1 MKQRTSIALF
11 ATVVMTGGAL
21 AGDLPVYGPR
31 PAPFIVQQA
40 VEWTGFYFGAN
51 AGYGWGQQS
60 SDIRFTGN
68 NGVLTNPIIGV
79 LPGSTT
85 GGAVTT
91 GGTSTTDG
99 TATTDATGSVAS
111 TGVSATGALTAT
123 PLVFGIIPGPTEL
136 SGTRLKGSGSLSGAI
151 AGGQVG
157 FNWQAGMFVFG
168 AEIDGQWS
176 GQQSTFQVACG
187 TNCTATQNVQLRSIV
202 TGRGRFGLAFNWFMP
217 YVTGGAVLVNGLN
230 NLTMTV
236 GGTTASFMPL
246 SGSTLGWTAGAGV
259 EIALWSNWSAKLE
272 YLYISANGATVFA
285 PIPNSLGVGLA
296 STPMEYRDNI
306 VRVGFNYRFGP
317 RGGPGVLEQPF
328 SPRDTF
334 ASNYD
339 FLPNL
344 QFATDRANVQVAAAS
359 RAKSP
364 DHLQARPVV
373 TQDVAAQAEPAAS
386 EAAPVARQAAAP
398 RQAPRQVASA
408 TNEPQ
413 FSMADDEVIYT
424 DTFVTETKPA
434 RQAAK
439 KRPER
444 EEDESARMKRIM
456 SICSGC

>member
-1 MKQRTSIALF
+1 MVRQ
-11 ATVVMTGGAL
+11 
-21 AGDLPVYGPR
+21 P
-31 PAPFIVQQA
+31 
-40 VEWTGFYFGAN
+40 VEWTGLYFGAN
-51 AGYGWGQQS
+51 AGYGWGKYS
-60 SDIRFTGN
+60 SNITFTGA
-68 NGVLTNPIIGV
+68 GVSGLTNPI
-79 LPGSTT
+79 T
-85 GGAVTT
+85 GI
-91 GGTSTTDG
+91 
-99 TATTDATGSVAS
+99 
-111 TGVSATGALTAT
+111 T
-123 PLVFGIIPGPTEL
+123 PQGIIAPVAGPTEL
-136 SGTRLKGSGSLSGAI
+136 SGTRVPGSGSPSGAI
-151 AGGQVG
+151 AGGQIG

-176 GQQSTFQVACG
+176 GQENTFSTACG
-187 TNCTATQNVQLRSIV
+187 TGCTATESIKIRSLA
-202 TGRGRFGLAFNWFMP
+202 TGRGRFGLAFDWFMP
-217 YVTGGAVLVNGLN
+217 YVTGGAAMVNGLN

-236 GGTTASFMPL
+236 GGTTASFAPL
-246 SGSTLGWTAGAGV
+246 SHTTLGWTAGAGV
-259 EIALWSNWSAKLE
+259 EVALWSNWSAKLE
-272 YLYISANGATVFA
+272 YLYVSANGATKLA
-285 PIPNSLGVGLA
+285 PIPSVLGLGFA
-296 STPMEYRDNI
+296 STPGDYRDNI

-317 RGGPGVLEQPF
+317 RGGPGVLE
-328 SPRDTF
+328 SPLPARDAF

-398 RQAPRQVASA
+398 RQAPPRQVASA

-413 FSMADDEVIYT
+413 FLMADDEVIYT
-424 DTFVTETKPA
+424 DTFVTETRPA